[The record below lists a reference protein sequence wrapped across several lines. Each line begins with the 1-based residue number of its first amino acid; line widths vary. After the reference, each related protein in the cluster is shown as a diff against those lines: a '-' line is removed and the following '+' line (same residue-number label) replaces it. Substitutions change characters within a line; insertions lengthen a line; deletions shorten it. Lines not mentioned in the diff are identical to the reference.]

1 MRKIKFMKTN
11 ILWGILLLT
20 VSLFVGSCSKDSI
33 APAPEFELVTE
44 MDGTNPLFVSPDQ
57 VFKIE
62 YNAKNIKSVTT
73 STLPEGWTAEIDE
86 SGKYIFL
93 ILLLLPSIEMPCVMH
108 CVDIRN

>member
-57 VFKIE
+57 VFKI
-62 YNAKNIKSVTT
+62 
-73 STLPEGWTAEIDE
+73 
-86 SGKYIFL
+86 
-93 ILLLLPSIEMPCVMH
+93 
-108 CVDIRN
+108 

>member
-73 STLPEGWTAEIDE
+73 STLPEGWTA
-86 SGKYIFL
+86 
-93 ILLLLPSIEMPCVMH
+93 
-108 CVDIRN
+108 